1 MGVVEVELGVELLTG
16 REPAICVAHAWHSM
30 HCQLPEPIFGDEL
43 EDGQE
48 CIHQCFAVKFDKV
61 SGGFTHKG

>member
-43 EDGQE
+43 EDGRE
-48 CIHQCFAVKFDKV
+48 CIH
-61 SGGFTHKG
+61 